1 MSSSF
6 TLTPTKSKRIDLFV
20 DESGQDTKGK
30 LFVVAMVAVENSDEF
45 RQRCE
50 DLERSSGKGKL
61 KWGHAQRQKRLV
73 YLRAIISEA
82 PAFGVTLFYSVF
94 RQTTDYDGATIEGIA
109 RVIQRLKHLS
119 LHVYVHVDGLAKVK
133 QGNYKT
139 RLRRLG
145 CPVRKVS
152 RIAKDENEPLIR
164 LADAL
169 AGASAELLKYQE
181 SELNELFSQA
191 ERSGILIR
199 L

>member
-1 MSSSF
+1 MVSI
-6 TLTPTKSKRIDLFV
+6 LTPTKSTRIDLFA

-30 LFVVAMVAVENSDEF
+30 LFVVAVVAVENSDGF
-45 RQRCE
+45 RQHCE

-61 KWGHAQRQKRLV
+61 KWGRAQRQKRLV

-109 RVIQRLKHLS
+109 RVIQRLKHLN
-119 LHVYVHVDGLAKVK
+119 LHVYVDGLAKVK

-169 AGASAELLKYQE
+169 AGTSAELLKYQD

-191 ERSGILIR
+191 ERSSILIR